1 LVVDDEKHI
10 LRLVTFNLERAGFET
25 LVAANAGE
33 ALRELDRGR
42 PDLVILDLMLPDM
55 DGLDLY
61 REIRSREPE
70 LAIIMLTARGREIDR
85 VVGLEI
91 GADDYVTKPF
101 SPRELVARVRA
112 VLRRARR
119 AQAPEA
125 GRDEGL
131 LMVGDLRID
140 VAARKAWVGK
150 RQLELTLTEF
160 EMLWC
165 LARNAGHVLT
175 REQLFRQVWGS
186 DYLGDSRVVDV
197 HISHLRHKLKADVD
211 DPHCIETVRGV
222 GYRLKG
228 G

>member
-1 LVVDDEKHI
+1 MVVDDEKHI